1 MSSCRVMVLSLVCS
15 TRVRRLAVHA
25 CVHLKDSPICF
36 LVHSLLCTCTCTCT
50 CTPSVSFVFAH
61 SCSARIIS
69 SFANIVYFMY
79 TILIVGIIVIFIL
92 FTVHLDAPDAVLIER
107 YAGKRVDSVTGGKL
121 YLIVF

>member
-1 MSSCRVMVLSLVCS
+1 MLPL
-15 TRVRRLAVHA
+15 
-25 CVHLKDSPICF
+25 P
-36 LVHSLLCTCTCTCT
+36 
-50 CTPSVSFVFAH
+50 H

-79 TILIVGIIVIFIL
+79 TVLIVGIIVIII

-121 YLIVF
+121 FLIVF

>member
-1 MSSCRVMVLSLVCS
+1 MVLSLVCS

-36 LVHSLLCTCTCTCT
+36 LVHSLLCTCT
-50 CTPSVSFVFAH
+50 PSVSFVFAH

-69 SFANIVYFMY
+69 SFANIVYSMY